1 MLRNI
6 PMIALR
12 TLLLGRAAT
21 VGVRSV
27 FIEGRLRSGS
37 MQKIS
42 IIKKFRNDT
51 RINNPSEDEP
61 VAATL
66 RRTLMEMLIHR
77 KGKVK
82 IKRTHGTK

>member
-6 PMIALR
+6 PLIALC
-12 TLLLGRAAT
+12 TLLLGRGAT
-21 VGVRSV
+21 VVMSFV
-27 FIEGRLRSGS
+27 FREDCLRSGS

-42 IIKKFRNDT
+42 IIKKLRNGT
-51 RINNPSEDEP
+51 RINNPSDDEP